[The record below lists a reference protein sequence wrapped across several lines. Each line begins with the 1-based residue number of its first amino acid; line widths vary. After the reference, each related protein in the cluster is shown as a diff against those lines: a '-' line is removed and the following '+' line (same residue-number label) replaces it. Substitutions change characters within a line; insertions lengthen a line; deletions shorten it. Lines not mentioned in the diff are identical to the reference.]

1 MPLLVRVTCACRAAR
16 RTDYSL
22 LSGIPGHLVPSAL
35 LCPPPPGPRPPV
47 SIPRS
52 PIPVPEVGQLGPSRC
67 RLAPAHVAARLQ
79 PASQPSLQHRP
90 HLAEPAEPARPSRP
104 GWPSAGEAV
113 LVLVPRCMAAQRTAA
128 HLAAT
133 QTHSQTV
140 PVPSPHLHMAAR
152 AATEPPSP
160 IAQVS
165 RILGPPAAV
174 PSTRHWLDSALFNA
188 FPFLPPGATS
198 FNPPS
203 AYNGI

>member
-1 MPLLVRVTCACRAAR
+1 MPVVLPGALITLYSPVSQVIWCLPRCSAR
-16 RTDYSL
+16 L
-22 LSGIPGHLVPSAL
+22 
-35 LCPPPPGPRPPV
+35 PPVPGPR
-47 SIPRS
+47 S
-52 PIPVPEVGQLGPSRC
+52 PFPVPQSPFQRWGSLGR
-67 RLAPAHVAARLQ
+67 VAAGWRLLTWPLASSQ